1 MFFILEASDGITV
14 LGELMHGVGRNP
26 DEAALLDHLGLTPQ
40 IESKRPFED
49 EEHLGRLPVEMRHG
63 PGVPGL
69 HGLLE
74 YPDPTFGFLTRDL
87 EEDLTIPDS
96 NGPTLAAGNVD
107 SWHVLQGVD
116 RHAVFEPDP
125 GFGRQ
130 FLQLRVA

>member
-49 EEHLGRLPVEMRHG
+49 EEHLGRLLVEMRHG

-74 YPDPTFGFLTRDL
+74 YPDPT
-87 EEDLTIPDS
+87 
-96 NGPTLAAGNVD
+96 LAAGNVD
-107 SWHVLQGVD
+107 SWHV
-116 RHAVFEPDP
+116 VFSYMMGPP
-125 GFGRQ
+125 SRPRM
-130 FLQLRVA
+130 LRPSN